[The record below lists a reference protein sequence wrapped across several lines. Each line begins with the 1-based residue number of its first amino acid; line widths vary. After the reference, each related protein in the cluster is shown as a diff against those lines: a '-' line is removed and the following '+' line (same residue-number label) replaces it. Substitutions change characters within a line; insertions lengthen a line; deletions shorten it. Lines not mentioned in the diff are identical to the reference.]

1 MTGEECLE
9 LSVVAP
15 VFNEALTLG
24 MFLDSLAGQQQVA
37 FEVIICD
44 GGSDDGTPALA
55 LELEKGRPFPV
66 TVIMAT
72 GGRGAQLNAGAEAGR
87 APNLLFLHA
96 DSRFDDPMSLR
107 KGLDCLAAAIAS
119 RGHERL
125 AGRFR
130 LRFDRSDPTP
140 SLGYYF
146 YEWKARLNRAECIH
160 GDQGFLLRKSFFA
173 SVGPFPE
180 AFPMLAET
188 SFAGIARGNG
198 EWLLLPADIYTS
210 ARRFEVEGLQARQTL
225 NAIIMNFAALDWQPF
240 FRAIPS
246 LYSQHGQSHPLALAP
261 ILRST
266 AALIRALPLRER
278 LLLWYRTGGYVRAN
292 AWQFAFALDAW
303 RGFRRGI
310 PVSAGTTPLLNFYDR
325 RLDCLTNHPPGQL
338 VAAGI
343 VWLWLR
349 YRLGGAG

>member
-24 MFLDSLAGQQQVA
+24 MFLDSLAGQQRVA
-37 FEVIICD
+37 FEVVICD
-44 GGSDDGTPALA
+44 GGSDDGTPTLA
-55 LELEKGRPFPV
+55 RELGKGRPFPV
-66 TVIMAT
+66 TVTTAT
-72 GGRGAQLNAGAEAGR
+72 GGRGAQLNAGAAAGR

-130 LRFDRSDPTP
+130 LCFDRTDPAP
-140 SLGYYF
+140 SFGYYF

-173 SVGPFPE
+173 RVGPFPDT
-180 AFPMLAET
+180 FPMLAET
-188 SFAGIARGNG
+188 RFAGIVRENG
-198 EWLLLPADIYTS
+198 EWLLLPADIHTS
-210 ARRFEVEGLQARQTL
+210 ARRFEVEGLRARQTL

-240 FRAIPS
+240 FQAIPS
-246 LYSQHGQSHPLALAP
+246 LYPRHDHSRPLRLTD
-261 ILRST
+261 ILRGI
-266 AALIRALPLRER
+266 AALIWALPLGER

-292 AWQFAFALDAW
+292 VWQLAFALDVRRSFD
-303 RGFRRGI
+303 RGVPPDEGK
-310 PVSAGTTPLLNFYDR
+310 TPLLNFYDR
-325 RLDCLTNHPPGQL
+325 RLDRLTDHPPGRM
-338 VAAGI
+338 VAAVI

-349 YRLGGAG
+349 YRVWGAG